1 MATLDVMHSSVLTV
15 LRDIL
20 EDSIDAADI
29 EKQVEDDAAKK
40 QQALARLKDDLIN
53 LQQLQEWFLQNLV
66 ACDEHTMS
74 MKDIWRNFC
83 YDHGVYCSL
92 ALFGNL
98 VYRHVFT
105 NSGHWAAVT
114 RVGETNAKKYN
125 LRWGDTVGRAGV
137 TEDQLDNFFAFITE
151 EKERSERLRGQ
162 DAEQGKRAKSV
173 AKISPEQLVQWWSMR
188 LEPAA
193 TSDCTMKMREI
204 WARFTKETGVHI
216 SLALFGELSVRYVM
230 RSNPTFANVVR
241 TRGIHDKKCVP
252 HPPPS
257 IRPRSVVRLPIA
269 ADSAT
274 RINISRAVI
283 GTRCSGR
290 PSPPRA
296 M

>member
-1 MATLDVMHSSVLTV
+1 MATSDVMHSSVLTV

-20 EDSIDAADI
+20 DDSIEASDI
-29 EKQVEDDAAKK
+29 ERQVEDDVTKK

-66 ACDEHTMS
+66 SCDEHTMS

-125 LRWGDTVGRAGV
+125 LRWADQVGRAAV
-137 TEDQLDNFFAFITE
+137 TEEQLDGFFAFITE

-162 DAEQGKRAKSV
+162 DTEQGKRTKSV
-173 AKISPEQLVQWWSMR
+173 AKISPEQLVQWWAMR
-188 LEPAA
+188 LEPAS

-241 TRGIHDKKCVP
+241 TRGIHDKKYAP
-252 HPPPS
+252 APLS
-257 IRPRSVVRLPIA
+257 L
-269 ADSAT
+269 
-274 RINISRAVI
+274 
-283 GTRCSGR
+283 GK
-290 PSPPRA
+290 
-296 M
+296 